1 MRLRLFFILATVCVL
16 GLAAAGNCDAAIYKY
31 VDDGGIINFADDLQ
45 SVPAQYRATA
55 KIVSGEAV
63 EKPAGPAPQAQP
75 KTDADTATVRQAAP
89 HEAAPAA
96 DAGESGKSEKS
107 SAPFI
112 KRAVISL
119 IVVVSVA
126 FAFLMLGNFQAEHL
140 KAVRAARIIILW
152 AASVYLIY
160 AHAGDLMR
168 VIGSMGDKVD
178 VVQQQSAEKGKKAA
192 KAAKAWNELMEG
204 AGQVPDPG
212 SEEAGKK
219 E

>member
-1 MRLRLFFILATVCVL
+1 MRSRLFFMLAVVFVF

-31 VDDGGIINFADDLQ
+31 VDDAGIINFADDLQ

-63 EKPAGPAPQAQP
+63 EKPAGPAPQGQP
-75 KTDADTATVRQAAP
+75 KTDAETVGQAVP

-96 DAGESGKSEKS
+96 DAGESEKSETPAS
-107 SAPFI
+107 PFI

-119 IVVVSVA
+119 VVVVTVV

-140 KAVRAARIIILW
+140 KAVRAARIFILW
-152 AASVYLIY
+152 GASVYLIY

-168 VIGSMGDKVD
+168 VIGAMGDKVD
-178 VVQQQSAEKGKKAA
+178 AVQQQSAEKGKKAA
-192 KAAKAWNELMEG
+192 KAAKALNAVL
-204 AGQVPDPG
+204 
-212 SEEAGKK
+212 EEAGRAPVDPGEAGAERK